1 MKTKRDYSFL
11 QQIKILSKTLA
22 LRLENYCFLKLYNCL
37 KKSYIYFFSYLKI
50 STYMCKLQVI
60 GKKDAKNIYDLKHCS
75 EKKSSICEFSLQP
88 QKFQKSSKEIPP
100 S

>member
-1 MKTKRDYSFL
+1 
-11 QQIKILSKTLA
+11 
-22 LRLENYCFLKLYNCL
+22 
-37 KKSYIYFFSYLKI
+37 
-50 STYMCKLQVI
+50 MCKLQVI

-88 QKFQKSSKEIPP
+88 QKFQKNSKEIPP